1 MAPHFSC
8 QNGLMHSDATGFLII
23 CSALVLFMT
32 PGLAFFY
39 GGLVRASSVVSM
51 MMMSFGSI
59 ALIAVMWVVFGY
71 AMSFGNAD
79 HGNYVGWDGVFGI
92 DLNQLFLGGVLEDA
106 VSANNG
112 FNLVFAGF
120 QGTFAIITVAL
131 ISGAIADRA
140 KFGSWMIF
148 AGVWATLVYFP
159 VASWIFNFQTD
170 EAGNT
175 INGGWLVYRVG
186 VLDFAGGTAVEIAS
200 GASALALALVVG
212 KRFGFSKGMHAPHNV
227 PLVLIGVGILWF
239 GWFGFNAGSA
249 LAANGAASLSFMNTF
264 SAPIAGMLSWSLY
277 EKLKHGKATSVGA
290 GSGAV
295 SALVAITP
303 ACGYLTPVWSLLLG
317 AIAGFICAMAIELK
331 YALGFDDSLDVVGV
345 HLVGGLLGT
354 LYLGIFANG
363 SGLIYSGTLDQ
374 LGKQAIGAA
383 TVLAYAFCMSYAIGW
398 VIQKTIGLRVTS
410 TDEIAGVDLVQ
421 HGESAYSTH
430 DPRWSWRLR
439 GND

>member
-1 MAPHFSC
+1 M
-8 QNGLMHSDATGFLII
+8 NSDATGFLII
-23 CSALVLFMT
+23 CSAMVLFMT

-59 ALIAVMWVVFGY
+59 ALVAVMWVIFGY
-71 AMSFGNAD
+71 AMSFGNA
-79 HGNYVGWDGVFGI
+79 GQGSYVGIDGVFGI
-92 DLNQLFLGGVLEDA
+92 DLNQLFLGGALQDA
-106 VSANNG
+106 TDHNNG
-112 FNLVFAGF
+112 FSLVFAGF

-140 KFGSWMIF
+140 KFGSWMLF

-159 VASWIFNFQTD
+159 VASWIFNFQAD
-170 EAGNT
+170 ASGRV

-249 LAANGAASLSFMNTF
+249 LAANGTATLAFVNTLAA
-264 SAPIAGMLSWSLY
+264 PVAGMLTWSLY

-295 SALVAITP
+295 AALVAITP
-303 ACGYLTPVWSLLLG
+303 SCGFLTPVWSLVLG
-317 AIAGFICAMAIELK
+317 AIVGVICAMAIELK
-331 YALGFDDSLDVVGV
+331 FILGFDDSLDVVGV
-345 HLVGGLLGT
+345 HLVGGLVGT
-354 LYLGIFANG
+354 LYLGFFANG
-363 SGLIYSGTLDQ
+363 AGLIYSGTFDQ
-374 LGKQAIGAA
+374 LGKQAIGAF
-383 TVLAYAFCMSYAIGW
+383 TVLIYAFCLSYAIGW
-398 VIQKTIGLRVTS
+398 CIQKTIGLRITS
-410 TDEIAGVDLVQ
+410 TDELAGVDLVV
-421 HGESAYSTH
+421 HGESAYSGH
-430 DPRWSWRLR
+430 DPRWSWRLGAR
-439 GND
+439 G